1 MTVLVD
7 GNNLTYAAC
16 ELEDPERPIGR
27 WALCETLREWAR
39 RSRNKVHVVFDGPD
53 PPGDFKRQLADG
65 QFVEVSFSGPGRTAD
80 AVLIEMLNE
89 NSAARRM
96 LVVSSDREIRRAAK
110 RRRAKD
116 VRSDEFWM
124 AVRSMLQRPERRSS
138 EPGEKRVGLAD
149 DEADEWMT
157 LFGLDED
164 AG

>member
-16 ELEDPERPIGR
+16 ELEDPERPVGR

-39 RSRNKVHVVFDGPD
+39 RTRNKVHVVFDGPS
-53 PPGDFKRQLADG
+53 PPRGFERQLADD
-65 QFVEVSFSGPGRTAD
+65 QFVGVSFSGHGRTAD
-80 AVLIEMLNE
+80 AALIEMLNE
-89 NSAARRM
+89 HSAARRL
-96 LVVSSDREIRRAAK
+96 LVVSSDREIRRAAQ

-116 VRSDEFWM
+116 IRSDEFWM
-124 AVRSMLQRPERRSS
+124 AVRSTLQRPERTSS

-149 DEADEWMT
+149 DEADEWMK